1 MPLGALSAFWGR
13 HQETFFLTRHPEKFQ
28 VNTLI
33 LKTNETTNDDDEFAI
48 NVTSDFS
55 QVNFHEWISSS
66 KLTNFAPLD
75 SYADFGAKIQIFLK
89 LAVLK

>member
-1 MPLGALSAFWGR
+1 MPLGTPAPWVLWVLFGDA
-13 HQETFFLTRHPEKFQ
+13 TKKLFLTRPPEKFH
-28 VNTLI
+28 VNTSI

-75 SYADFGAKIQIFLK
+75 SYADFGAKIQILC
-89 LAVLK
+89 